1 MSCSRAQAVL
11 DAYGAAIGA
20 YADAGREALAG
31 DAAWLLMAEASE
43 ILVAKGKKVLRLE
56 PQAGKE
62 TVLAAVLGRSGTL
75 RAPTLRLGKRFLV
88 GWSEALYREYLA
100 AEQQQ

>member
-11 DAYGAAIGA
+11 DAYGAVIGA
-20 YADAGREALAG
+20 YADAGR
-31 DAAWLLMAEASE
+31 
-43 ILVAKGKKVLRLE
+43 
-56 PQAGKE
+56 E

-100 AEQQQ
+100 TEQQQ